1 MYYLLMMMMMMIK
14 VLYLKF
20 VVNFVLYIIIKKVFM
35 YNYVCNI
42 NNDDMIDRLDT
53 TRVEYIIFLRES
65 FFLLFLWV

>member
-1 MYYLLMMMMMMIK
+1 MIK

-20 VVNFVLYIIIKKVFM
+20 VVNFVLYIIIKKVFNM
-35 YNYVCNI
+35 YSYVCNI